1 MPPPHLAALEEKI
14 PWTAVKKTWATRRN
28 EWVTTV
34 SNTQSCA
41 AIARELLTLESMLKS
56 ETLASNWQVQKA
68 VWRGRCAAV
77 RSLTEL
83 KGVTGEL
90 DQAIQWQR
98 ILVAPD
104 GRPLTEAE
112 IASGQFGIGGLPP
125 VPLPPPLSVAAPPNP
140 PEGVPR
146 AASRILLLLQSMGA
160 KQFDPKVVTQL
171 LDVMQTWT
179 CTVLLDASQNA
190 RMRLLSRQTYQ
201 QQQQQQA
208 APSGEPMVEVADV
221 ELATRLRMESGQFT
235 RTAPREVLAQQA
247 ADANAEP
254 MPILPRRSVVVPPTD
269 AAQVAP
275 AARRLLAAGLEIDD
289 DDELEEHYRDQPAL
303 TPSGAVVRGG
313 AAAADGALLPERDEH
328 HSWWHDR
335 VQRASMPRIVADP
348 FAAGA
353 GGGAAGSHKR
363 QKVAH

>member
-1 MPPPHLAALEEKI
+1 M
-14 PWTAVKKTWATRRN
+14 
-28 EWVTTV
+28 
-34 SNTQSCA
+34 
-41 AIARELLTLESMLKS
+41 
-56 ETLASNWQVQKA
+56 
-68 VWRGRCAAV
+68 
-77 RSLTEL
+77 
-83 KGVTGEL
+83 
-90 DQAIQWQR
+90 
-98 ILVAPD
+98 VAPD

-313 AAAADGALLPERDEH
+313 
-328 HSWWHDR
+328 
-335 VQRASMPRIVADP
+335 
-348 FAAGA
+348 
-353 GGGAAGSHKR
+353 GAAGTARSFRRGTSTIAGGTTGCSARVCHASWPTR
-363 QKVAH
+363 SPRERVAAPRAATSGRRLRIDSVASGRAGCLACRRCRWLGANT